1 MIIIIMG
8 VTGVG
13 KTTVGRLLAAELG
26 WTFIDADEFHPASN
40 VEKMRRGDPLTDA
53 DRKPWFEKLRD
64 LIRTFLEERTNAVIA
79 CSALKSAYRDY
90 LLIDEQVRLVYL
102 TGDYSLIEERL
113 KARKGHYMNPSLLDS
128 QFATLQE
135 PERAITVDVAASPE
149 GIVRHLRE
157 ELGI

>member
-26 WTFIDADEFHPASN
+26 WTFIDADEFHPANN

-64 LIRTFLEERTNAVIA
+64 LIRTFLEERTNAVMA
-79 CSALKSAYRDY
+79 CSALKLAYRDY

-113 KARKGHYMNPSLLDS
+113 KERKGHYMNPSLLDS

-135 PERAITVDVAASPE
+135 PERAIAVDVAASPD

>member
-26 WTFIDADEFHPASN
+26 WTFIDADEFHPANN

-64 LIRTFLEERTNAVIA
+64 LIRTFLEERTNAVMA
-79 CSALKSAYRDY
+79 CSALKLAYRDY
-90 LLIDEQVRLVYL
+90 LLIDDQVRLVYL

-113 KARKGHYMNPSLLDS
+113 KERKGHYMNPSLLDS

-135 PERAITVDVAASPE
+135 PERAIAVDVAASPD

>member
-26 WTFIDADEFHPASN
+26 WTFIDADKFHPANN

-64 LIRTFLEERTNAVIA
+64 LVRGFLEEGTNAVMA

-102 TGDYSLIEERL
+102 TGGYLLILESF
-113 KARKGHYMNPSLLDS
+113 KKRKSHYMNPALLYS
-128 QFATLQE
+128 QFEHLSAPE
-135 PERAITVDVAASPE
+135 PGLT
-149 GIVRHLRE
+149 
-157 ELGI
+157 

>member
-1 MIIIIMG
+1 MG

-90 LLIDEQVRLVYL
+90 LLIDKQVRLVYL

>member
-1 MIIIIMG
+1 MG

-13 KTTVGRLLAAELG
+13 KTTVGRLLAAELD

-90 LLIDEQVRLVYL
+90 LLIDKQVRLVYL